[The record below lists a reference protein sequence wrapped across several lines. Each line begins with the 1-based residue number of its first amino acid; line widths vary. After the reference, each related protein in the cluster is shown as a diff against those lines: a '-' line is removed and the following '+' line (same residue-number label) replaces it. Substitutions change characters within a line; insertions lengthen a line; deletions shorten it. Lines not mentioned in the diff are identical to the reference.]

1 MQAMWHYIAYGVT
14 MPNHYYRGLKDT
26 GKSVNV
32 EEFILERV
40 EERHVEEM
48 NISSA
53 EPSDN
58 DQDED
63 FKDDTDE
70 EEKEEMFSP
79 EDIAS
84 FKKTWEEFGIKIV
97 NEMENG
103 NTNQELKKSIE
114 SVTKIMKKS
123 MKSKTNTLIN
133 QLIWFGKYKKKTCK
147 G

>member
-1 MQAMWHYIAYGVT
+1 MRAMWHYIAYGVT

-26 GKSVNV
+26 GKSVDV

-40 EERHVEEM
+40 EESHVEEM

-70 EEKEEMFSP
+70 EEKEKMFSP

-114 SVTKIMKKS
+114 SVTK
-123 MKSKTNTLIN
+123 L
-133 QLIWFGKYKKKTCK
+133 
-147 G
+147 

>member
-1 MQAMWHYIAYGVT
+1 MRAMWHYIAYGVT

-26 GKSVNV
+26 GKSVDV

-40 EERHVEEM
+40 KESHVEEM

-84 FKKTWEEFGIKIV
+84 FKNTWEDFGIKIV

-114 SVTKIMKKS
+114 SVTKIMKNKYEEQ
-123 MKSKTNTLIN
+123 N
-133 QLIWFGKYKKKTCK
+133 QYTDQPANLVWQR
-147 G
+147 